1 MRAYELYETD
11 PLDLDSQLIIEP
23 RRHGRRE
30 PVLSLRHIHKLKR
43 MKAAREAEYAAKL
56 ALWQAMYGSDDA
68 ARRELDQRDADLD
81 RREEELRL
89 RKLKADLQV
98 AAAKVKVGAERQDH
112 LEKMAMND
120 VRRRKRSP
128 QE

>member
-11 PLDLDSQLIIEP
+11 PLDQDSQLITEP
-23 RRHGRRE
+23 RRHGRPE

-43 MKAAREAEYAAKL
+43 MQAAREAEYAAKL

-68 ARRELDQRDADLD
+68 VRRELDQRDADLD

-89 RKLKADLQV
+89 QKLKADLQV
-98 AAAKVKVGAERQDH
+98 AATKAKVGAERQDH
-112 LEKMAMND
+112 LQQMAMND
-120 VRRRKRSP
+120 VRRRKRNP
-128 QE
+128 Q